1 MKEDAT
7 NLNYKVG
14 RVLIVDD
21 EAELMT
27 ALCEGLAKSGYE
39 TAGFTTGAEAL
50 EALKNYDYDLL
61 LTDLMMPGMDGIDVI
76 RAGLKID
83 PNLICIIMTGQGTV
97 QTAVEAMQIGSFHY
111 ILKPFKLST
120 LQPILSRAMEVRN
133 LQMENMQLRETVAMH
148 ELGQAIAYSSDINA
162 ILNKVADAAIQQCRA
177 DEASVML
184 PTRDGK
190 ELFVAVARGGHG
202 EHIGMR
208 VPIDI
213 GIAGWVAQTYEPV
226 TLRGEVNDPRFVPV
240 NPRTDI
246 QASVSMPMLA
256 GGKFVGVL
264 NVNVTQSRR
273 PFTLGEMKAL
283 TMLVSIVA
291 PLLENTRLNLQ
302 IREAEERYHSIFD
315 NADDGIALADAETGA
330 LADCNQTLCRMVE
343 REKTDLVGQAQ
354 SILHSPRELIDGQS
368 PTFLKHQEEA
378 AGPALEDILLS
389 KSGAL
394 IPVEIRAVRIAL
406 KGRDYLLGIFRD
418 ITERKQAEENR
429 SRMEMSLKSSHD
441 RLKAVLDS
449 IDALV
454 YVVDMN
460 TYEILFLNQF
470 GKDIWGNIEGKTC
483 WQTIQAGQTGPCPF
497 CTNDKL
503 VTHDGAPAGIYVWE
517 HQNSVNNNWYKCLD
531 QAISWIDGRLVRME
545 LAYDITD
552 QKFLEETVLRERSLT
567 DRIMKTSPAGIAVV
581 NSNGKFTFMNPR
593 ALEVMGLTKE
603 DISHADKD
611 YNVDDMAVTDFDGE
625 SFPTDKRPFAQVMAT
640 GNPVYGVR
648 YAIEKADGQRAF
660 LSVNGAPIFED
671 AGRISDM
678 VFTFDDITALR
689 KGEEKLKQSFL
700 QLKNTL
706 DGAIKAMAKIVEARD
721 PYTAGHQERVA
732 KLAYSIAR
740 ELNLSPDQI
749 NGIHIAGIVHDIG
762 KICVP
767 AEILSKPSKLSDLEF
782 RLVKSHPD
790 VGYEILKPIDF
801 PYPIADIVHQ
811 HHERVNG
818 SGYPD
823 GLKCE
828 KICLEAK
835 VLAVADVVEAMAS
848 HRPYRPALG
857 LDAALEEIE
866 KNRGILYD
874 RDAADACARLFREK
888 GFTLDV

>member
-39 TAGFTTGAEAL
+39 TAGFTTGEEAL

-111 ILKPFKLST
+111 ILKPFKLSM
-120 LQPILSRAMEVRN
+120 LHPILSRAMEVRN
-133 LQMENMQLRETVAMH
+133 LQMENVHLRETVAMH
-148 ELGQAIAYSSDINA
+148 ELGQAIAYSSDMNA
-162 ILNKVADAAIQQCRA
+162 ILNKVVDAAIQQCRA
-177 DEASVML
+177 DEASVLL

-190 ELFVAVARGGHG
+190 ELFVAVAHGGHV

-213 GIAGWVAQTYEPV
+213 GIAGWVAQTREPV

-246 QASVSMPMLA
+246 QASVSMPMLS

-264 NVNVTQSRR
+264 NVNVTHSRR

-283 TMLVSIVA
+283 SMLVSIVA
-291 PLLENTRLNLQ
+291 PLLENTRLYLQ

-315 NADDGIALADAETGA
+315 NAEDGIALADAETGA
-330 LADCNQTLCRMVE
+330 LTDCNQALCRMVG

-354 SILHSPRELIDGQS
+354 AILHAPRELIDGQS
-368 PTFLKHQEEA
+368 TSFLKHQEGTA
-378 AGPALEDILLS
+378 ALALEDTLLS

-394 IPVEIRAVRIAL
+394 IPVEIRAARIAL
-406 KGRDYLLGIFRD
+406 NGRDYLLGIFRD
-418 ITERKQAEENR
+418 ITERRQAEENR
-429 SRMEMSLKSSHD
+429 IRMDIALKLSHD
-441 RLKAVLDS
+441 RLKAVLGS

-454 YVVDMN
+454 YVTDMH
-460 TYEILFLNQF
+460 TYEILFINQY
-470 GKDIWGNIEGKTC
+470 GKDIWGEIEGKIC
-483 WQTIQAGQTGPCPF
+483 WQTIQAGQSGPCPF
-497 CTNDKL
+497 CTNEKL
-503 VTHDGAPAGIYVWE
+503 LNSEGVPAGICSWE
-517 HQNSVNNNWYKCLD
+517 FQNSVNNNWYKCLD

-552 QKFLEETVLRERSLT
+552 QKFLEETVLRERSLM
-567 DRIMKTSPAGIAVV
+567 DRIMKTSPAGITEV
-581 NSNGKFTFMNPR
+581 NSDGTFTFMNPR
-593 ALEVMGLTKE
+593 ALEIMGLTKKA
-603 DISHADKD
+603 SKD
-611 YNVDDMAVTDFDGE
+611 YNVADMAVTDFDGE
-625 SFPTDKRPFAQVMAT
+625 PFPTDKRPFAQVMTT
-640 GNPVYGVR
+640 GNPAYGIR
-648 YAIEKADGQRAF
+648 CAIERADGQKVF
-660 LSVNGAPIFED
+660 LSVNGAPIFDD
-671 AGRISDM
+671 AGRIRDM
-678 VFTFDDITALR
+678 VFTLDDITELR
-689 KGEEKLKQSFL
+689 EGEERLKRSFL

-706 DGAIKAMAKIVEARD
+706 DGVIKAMGKIVEARD

-732 KLAYSIAR
+732 KLAYSIAG

-749 NGIHIAGIVHDIG
+749 NGIQLAGIVHDIG
-762 KICVP
+762 KICIP
-767 AEILSKPSKLSDLEF
+767 AEILNKPSKLSDLEF
-782 RLVKSHPD
+782 RLVKSHTD
-790 VGYEILKPIDF
+790 VGYEILKTIDF

-811 HHERVNG
+811 HHERLNG

-835 VLAVADVVEAMAS
+835 ILAVADVVEAMAS
-848 HRPYRPALG
+848 HRPYRAALG

-866 KNRGILYD
+866 KNKGILYD
-874 RDAADACARLFREK
+874 HEVVDACARLLREK

>member
-39 TAGFTTGAEAL
+39 TAGFTAGAEAL

-97 QTAVEAMQIGSFHY
+97 QTAVEAMQIGAFHY

-120 LQPILSRAMEVRN
+120 LYPILSRAMEVRN
-133 LQMENMQLRETVAMH
+133 LQMENMQLRETVAIH
-148 ELGQAIAYSSDINA
+148 ELGQAIAYSSDMNA
-162 ILNKVADAAIQQCRA
+162 ILNKVVDAAIQQCSA

-190 ELFVAVARGGHG
+190 ELFVAVARGGHV

-213 GIAGWVAQTYEPV
+213 GIAGWVAQTHEPV

-246 QASVSMPMLA
+246 HASVSMPMLA

-264 NVNVTQSRR
+264 NVNVTHSRR

-283 TMLVSIVA
+283 NMLVSIVA
-291 PLLENTRLNLQ
+291 PLLENTRLYLQ
-302 IREAEERYHSIFD
+302 IREAEERYRSIFD
-315 NADDGIALADAETGA
+315 NARDGIALADAETGA
-330 LADCNQTLCRMVE
+330 LADCNQALCRMVE
-343 REKTDLVGQAQ
+343 REKTELVGQAQ
-354 SILHSPRELIDGQS
+354 SILHPPRELIDGQS
-368 PTFLKHQEEA
+368 ATFLKHRDGD
-378 AGPALEDILLS
+378 AGLALEDTLLS

-394 IPVEIRAVRIAL
+394 ISVEIRAACIAL
-406 KGRDYLLGIFRD
+406 NGREYLLGSFRD

-429 SRMEMSLKSSHD
+429 RRMEMSLKSSHD
-441 RLKAVLDS
+441 RLKTVLDS

-454 YVVDMN
+454 YVVDMH
-460 TYEILFLNQF
+460 TYEILFINKY
-470 GKDIWGNIEGKTC
+470 GKDMWGDIEGKIC
-483 WQTIQAGQTGPCPF
+483 WQTIQAGQTGPCSF
-497 CTNDKL
+497 CTSDKL
-503 VTHDGAPAGIYVWE
+503 VTRDGVPTGIHIWE
-517 HQNSVNNNWYKCLD
+517 YQNSVNNNWYKCLD
-531 QAISWIDGRLVRME
+531 QAISWIDGRMVRME
-545 LAYDITD
+545 LAYDITE
-552 QKFLEETVLRERSLT
+552 QKFLEETVLHERSLT
-567 DRIMKTSPAGIAVV
+567 DRIMKTSPAGIIVVDSNGTFIFV
-581 NSNGKFTFMNPR
+581 NSR
-593 ALEVMGLTKE
+593 AQEIMGLTNE
-603 DISHADKD
+603 DISQGNNITDL
-611 YNVDDMAVTDFDGE
+611 AVTDFDGE
-625 SFPTDKRPFAQVMAT
+625 PFPIGSRPFAQVMAT
-640 GNPVYGVR
+640 GNPVYGVHL
-648 YAIEKADGQRAF
+648 AIERADGQRAF
-660 LSVNGAPIFED
+660 LSLNVAPIFDD
-671 AGRISDM
+671 ADRIHD
-678 VFTFDDITALR
+678 VVLTIDDITELK
-689 KGEEKLKQSFL
+689 KGEEKLKKSFA

-706 DGAIKAMAKIVEARD
+706 DGTIKTIAKIVEARD
-721 PYTAGHQERVA
+721 PYTAGHQERVS
-732 KLAYSIAR
+732 KLAYAIAR

-749 NGIHIAGIVHDIG
+749 NGIQMAGIVHDIG
-762 KICVP
+762 KIYVP

-782 RLVKSHPD
+782 RMVKSHAD
-790 VGYEILKPIDF
+790 VGYEILKTIEF

-811 HHERVNG
+811 HHERGNG

-835 VLAVADVVEAMAS
+835 ILAVADVVEAMAS

-866 KNRGILYD
+866 KNKGILYD
-874 RDAADACARLFREK
+874 REAADACCRLFREK
-888 GFTLDV
+888 EYTLDGE